1 MSEVCIILSGIEFF
15 MDSRGEVRGE
25 DDKKKA
31 AGEPPSSFR
40 VLGERVHSQCV
51 APHEKWTAVYSYVD
65 KCRLIGGQDF
75 SVNRTG
81 LLQ

>member
-1 MSEVCIILSGIEFF
+1 MRPAINELTN
-15 MDSRGEVRGE
+15 DSV
-25 DDKKKA
+25 
-31 AGEPPSSFR
+31 
-40 VLGERVHSQCV
+40 VLKIMELLKVQGKTV